1 MKTTMNQNLFKV
13 DNNNSIYI
21 FKKIISEIIE
31 EKLNQLNFETKDI
44 FNVEEASKYLIEEH
58 SI

>member
-31 EKLNQLNFETKDI
+31 EKLNQLNFGNKRYI
-44 FNVEEASKYLIEEH
+44 
-58 SI
+58 